1 MGEAQDKINDGL
13 TAATKAAE
21 MKAADELKEAKEMFA
36 QKVGSL
42 HTTVNKLAKKHNKK
56 VLDLAG
62 IVEENAIKDAEGRT
76 ELKKIQSANYNGI
89 KSAVAD
95 AVHQGE
101 QRALQI
107 EKKMAGINKKTVEQ
121 MNSRITSEIST
132 LRHSINNQ
140 ISDLALDTKE
150 ARAAMRK
157 EILEN
162 LDEARKLAADN
173 LKAAVAW
180 SEGEFAKLHANLAA
194 EEKLGGEERAAMKAQ
209 NDADKIAAQARLDDA
224 TATQASALLS
234 YRLEMC
240 EAIGVDHNIQDGFND
255 APKDCGGGS
264 VNKK

>member
-1 MGEAQDKINDGL
+1 
-13 TAATKAAE
+13 
-21 MKAADELKEAKEMFA
+21 MKAVDELKEAKEMFA

-62 IVEENAIKDAEGRT
+62 IVEENAIKDAAGRAN
-76 ELKKIQSANYNGI
+76 LKKIQKANYDGI
-89 KSAVAD
+89 KTAVAD
-95 AVHQGE
+95 AVHKGE

-132 LRHSINNQ
+132 LRNSINNQ

-162 LDEARKLAADN
+162 LDEKTRI
-173 LKAAVAW
+173 W
-180 SEGEFAKLHANLAA
+180 ISRRQG
-194 EEKLGGEERAAMKAQ
+194 
-209 NDADKIAAQARLDDA
+209 ARL
-224 TATQASALLS
+224 
-234 YRLEMC
+234 
-240 EAIGVDHNIQDGFND
+240 
-255 APKDCGGGS
+255 
-264 VNKK
+264 